1 MKKMINMSIKAKV
14 DNVGRVIIPFQ
25 YRKALGIE
33 LQDYVDMEFR
43 ENGVFISKKSEKE
56 VLKSKLDDVILAA
69 NECKGIDPKEVAT
82 LVSILS
88 KLV

>member
-1 MKKMINMSIKAKV
+1 MKKMTNMSIKAKV

-33 LQDYVDMEFR
+33 LQDYVDIEFR
-43 ENGVFISKKSEKE
+43 DNGLFVFKQTEKD
-56 VLKSKLDDVILAA
+56 VLESKLNDVILAA
-69 NECKGIDPKEVAT
+69 NECKGIDPKELAT